1 MKMVIPLCYSVV
13 LSLAFYGV
21 QKRCEFSKRFNFHF
35 CQTLITF
42 NMQIHCNA
50 LLTNLE
56 IKIGISLCDSDILF
70 LFKTKLSYLCLN
82 FCWSDKYKINVNYL
96 FRLLIPLKLG
106 YEVLVVLWSRTRGK
120 SVKIITP
127 HLGSALSEVSCKTIW
142 AIVKLVIW
150 GYKEIAAEM

>member
-21 QKRCEFSKRFNFHF
+21 QKRCEFSKRFNFHLF
-35 CQTLITF
+35 QTLITL

-56 IKIGISLCDSDILF
+56 ILF

-82 FCWSDKYKINVNYL
+82 FCWSDTYKINVNYL